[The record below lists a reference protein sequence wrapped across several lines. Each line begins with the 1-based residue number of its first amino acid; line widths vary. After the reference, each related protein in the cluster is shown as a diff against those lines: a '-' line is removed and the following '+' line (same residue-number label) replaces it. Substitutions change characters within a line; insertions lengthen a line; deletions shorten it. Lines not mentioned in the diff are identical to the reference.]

1 MHIKSEA
8 EHTGLDQSTCD
19 VHNNP
24 TATVIISDV
33 KFTNYNHTYSQN
45 HGFRARLNKNIV
57 LVSLFF
63 FFSIVDVLASIEKS
77 FMQALVTPQKMTKIL
92 K

>member
-1 MHIKSEA
+1 MHVKSKA

-33 KFTNYNHTYSQN
+33 KFTNYNHTYSQD
-45 HGFRARLNKNIV
+45 HGFGARPNKDIV
-57 LVSLFF
+57 LVSLF
-63 FFSIVDVLASIEKS
+63 FFSIVDVLASLGKS
-77 FMQALVTPQKMTKIL
+77 FMHTLLTP
-92 K
+92 